1 MSKIELDNIT
11 SGYNLGKIN
20 ANFVKIENALTNNVL
35 FRDATGSTAG
45 PNQMVQDIDM
55 DSQSILNLPTP
66 TAPTNPV
73 RLQDLGNYAL
83 ATELTEVDNRLTAAD
98 VVLTNSVNA
107 LDGRVTTLEQGT
119 SGTDLYIHWLYN
131 NGLAL
136 GGEVQLNIPYEFT
149 SIATVYINGVRMSYG
164 LAFDFDV
171 AAKTVQ
177 LAEALETGDE
187 VVVSLGV
194 EPQEVSALVQ
204 SITEEVTLTD
214 GQTVVTFVE
223 QNTNGAAYYINGPDV
238 DSRFLSSEDFTASS
252 TTNTTITLTE
262 SYPAGS
268 IITLSK
274 NVAGSGGID
283 GDIRREFVHNEPT
296 LAVAVTSTLLREND
310 AINLRERTTGNGGGA
325 MWDVVLSSS
334 VTENGYNIV
343 QCTGVPTLSLVL
355 RIGEFILDTQWG
367 VPRDGSD
374 GSVQLQNFLN
384 YWRDNQVDAQLDKG
398 DININTPLL
407 IEFTA
412 NSIPL
417 KKLKGNASRILSN
430 LTVAAPLLRIVSSAV
445 VKNIDIDSI
454 TFRGE
459 HGVSTE
465 TSLLELD
472 GGDGSA
478 GPLGQ
483 YMYNMVLSNNR
494 FEDSNGHGLHILNN
508 VFEVNI
514 ISCFAR
520 ASQNTTGKGFFFEF
534 GAAGNPS
541 SIELIACV
549 TAGWFNGVHVDS
561 PVEDVKITGGT
572 FILAQAHG
580 VKLSNNNSS
589 MVTNIHVENNWEGAA
604 DLNSGGAGI
613 KAENSSILTGVYG
626 TTNSKQKYVV
636 DLYCTGKKNAI
647 IGGSG
652 SGSIVKYA
660 NINGA
665 ANTSL
670 TFMND
675 SEFDIV
681 NNNVTILRIA
691 DAKIKVGENLRDS
704 TIELSK
710 SSEDNSRLKIRR
722 WTGVNED
729 YQNFE
734 MITTGQQLD
743 FNTGAAAVVGAEV
756 VDQTMLS
763 LGFGSVPKISF
774 YGATPITQPDVTGS
788 KGANAALTDLI
799 LKLTTLGMI
808 TDSTS

>member
-1 MSKIELDNIT
+1 MAYSPIAFTAANYRDYKNYWLKAYEPGTTTPVVMATDSTLSTFISKSEVNVDGFLV
-11 SGYNLGKIN
+11 SAG
-20 ANFVKIENALTNNVL
+20 NALIIPYVNGTYDLWLFPTEAEAEANNTSNAL
-35 FRDATGSTAG
+35 RLADSITG
-45 PNQMVQDIDM
+45 
-55 DSQSILNLPTP
+55 
-66 TAPTNPV
+66 
-73 RLQDLGNYAL
+73 
-83 ATELTEVDNRLTAAD
+83 AAD
-98 VVLTNSVNA
+98 
-107 LDGRVTTLEQGT
+107 
-119 SGTDLYIHWLYN
+119 
-131 NGLAL
+131 
-136 GGEVQLNIPYEFT
+136 
-149 SIATVYINGVRMSYG
+149 
-164 LAFDFDV
+164 
-171 AAKTVQ
+171 
-177 LAEALETGDE
+177 LAEAVALAPVSETVTLIDGQTVVTFTAQTTAGAEFHINGQGLDSRLLTSLDINEGLTTLATITLFDSYPAGALVTLSKNTSTGSAVVTTVEEE
-187 VVVSLGV
+187 VV
-194 EPQEVSALVQ
+194 
-204 SITEEVTLTD
+204 LTD
-214 GQTVVTFVE
+214 GQTVVTFSTLTTE
-223 QNTNGAAYYINGPDV
+223 SSEFHINGIGV
-238 DSRFLSSEDFTASS
+238 DSRLLSSEDINQSL
-252 TTNTTITLTE
+252 TTPSTITLFE

-268 IITLSK
+268 I
-274 NVAGSGGID
+274 V
-283 GDIRREFVHNEPT
+283 T
-296 LAVAVTSTLLREND
+296 LAQNSTKGSINVDITNNIIKDLSQAYEFDTLQD
-310 AINLRERTTGNGGGA
+310 AIVSTVVLPVGKVLNLKERSTGNGGGA
-325 MWDVVLSSS
+325 TWDVVLSGS

-430 LTVAAPLLRIVSSAV
+430 LTVASPLLRIVSSAV
-445 VKNIDIDSI
+445 VRNIDIDSI

-494 FEDSNGHGLHILNN
+494 FENSNGHGLHILNN

-520 ASQNTTGKGFFFEF
+520 ATQNTTGKGFFFEF

-561 PVEDVKITGGT
+561 PVEDAKITGGT

-580 VKLSNNNSS
+580 VKLSNNNNS

-665 ANTSL
+665 ANSSL

-681 NNNVTILRIA
+681 SNDVTILRIA

-710 SSEDNSRLKIRR
+710 SSDDNSRLKIRR
-722 WTGVNED
+722 WTGVAEN

-734 MITTGQQLD
+734 MITTGQQLN

-763 LGFGSVPKISF
+763 LGFGTVPRISF
-774 YGATPITQPDVTGS
+774 YGATPIVRQDVTGS

-799 LKLTTLGMI
+799 LKLTNLGII